1 MIKDKFK
8 IGVLGAGGW
17 GTSLSLVL
25 NNNGHDVTLWTH
37 DKSLKTSITEKR
49 ENVDFLPGIKIDE
62 SINISNSTKEL
73 ESCDWFVNAIPTQ
86 YISETLKNYDI
97 PLRGKKVVNGSKGIE
112 INTLNRISTIFQ
124 KNGNID
130 SDDFAVLSGPSH
142 AEEVSLKIPTT
153 VVVASDNMVFAHDI
167 QLAFSNDYFRVYS
180 SEDVVGCE
188 LGGSLKNVIAIASG
202 IIDGLGFGDNTKA
215 ALITRGLAEISRL
228 GVAMGANPL
237 TFSGLSGLGDLFV
250 TCNSR
255 HSRNRKVGEL
265 IGKGLSLEEIISTTK
280 MVAEGVYTTKAA
292 IKLGKRHNVEIPIT
306 EQVYGILFDN
316 VKPIVAIKD
325 LMTRQS
331 KREWWW

>member
-124 KNGNID
+124 ENGNID

-202 IIDGLGFGDNTKA
+202 IIDGLGFGDNTKT

-316 VKPIVAIKD
+316 VKPIVAIKRFD
-325 LMTRQS
+325 DQTI
-331 KREWWW
+331 KA